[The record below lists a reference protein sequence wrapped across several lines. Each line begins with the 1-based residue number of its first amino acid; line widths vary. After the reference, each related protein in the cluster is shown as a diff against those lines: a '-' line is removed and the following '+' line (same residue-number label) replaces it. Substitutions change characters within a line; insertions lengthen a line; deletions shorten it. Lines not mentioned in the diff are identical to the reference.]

1 MDKETL
7 RKAEESRFAHW
18 EQQLAECEE
27 AEDSQQHKVIER
39 MISLHT
45 ERLQWTAGDCDGAG
59 A

>member
-1 MDKETL
+1 MDNETL
-7 RKAEESRFAHW
+7 RKAEESRLTYW

-39 MISLHT
+39 IIALHT
-45 ERLQWTAGDCDGAG
+45 ERLHRMAGDCDGAG